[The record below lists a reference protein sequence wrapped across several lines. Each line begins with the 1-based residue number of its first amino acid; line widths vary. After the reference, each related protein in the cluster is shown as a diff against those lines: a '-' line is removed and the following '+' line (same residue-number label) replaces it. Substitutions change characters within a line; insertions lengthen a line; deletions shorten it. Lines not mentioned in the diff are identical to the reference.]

1 MKTLTIEVYTAE
13 ELLALDERALDKAHE
28 RYVQELWDYGIGVEQ
43 INDAM
48 LVIAEEEG
56 SPLLGRFLEWDLYRR
71 DIGYTSGTLSGKE
84 YGRLHERFPE
94 LEDADLALTVRY
106 GLIEQD
112 RDYGWDDK
120 MEPLIDKVNDYLR
133 DLYRRMLDAA
143 TQEQEW
149 IESRQYFLDAC
160 EANEWTFEANGQMRN
175 V

>member
-1 MKTLTIEVYTAE
+1 MKTITIELYTAE
-13 ELLALDERALDKAHE
+13 ELLKLDELALDEAHD
-28 RYVQELWDYGIGVEQ
+28 RYVKELWDYGIGTEQ

-71 DIGYTSGTLSGKE
+71 DISYVSGTLSGEE
-84 YGRLHERFPE
+84 YGRLYELFPD
-94 LEDADLALTVRY
+94 LEGKGLYFTVRH

-112 RDYGWDDK
+112 LDYCWDETA
-120 MEPLIDKVNDYLR
+120 EPLIDKVNDYLR

-143 TQEQEW
+143 RQEQEW

-160 EANEWTFEANGQMRN
+160 EANEYTFEANGTMRN
-175 V
+175 G